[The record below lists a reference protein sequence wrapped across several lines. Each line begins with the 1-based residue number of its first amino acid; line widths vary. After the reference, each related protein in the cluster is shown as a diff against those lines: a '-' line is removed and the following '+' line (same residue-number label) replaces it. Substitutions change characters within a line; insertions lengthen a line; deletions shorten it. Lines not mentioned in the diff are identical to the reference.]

1 MPLVELLPLSRV
13 ACAAVA
19 DKDAA
24 LACVANLLEDD
35 PRRRSVVLDALRA
48 REEVGSTGLGHGV
61 AVPHA
66 RLDLG
71 EECRP
76 AAAFLRLESPV
87 AFGAPDGEPVD
98 LILALNL
105 PRHCREHLELL
116 AEVTERLGD
125 AGLRTRLRQA
135 PDAAAAMAVLH
146 ARPTAGTVA

>member
-1 MPLVELLPLSRV
+1 MPLVELLTPSRV
-13 ACAAVA
+13 ACAAAA

-24 LACVANLLEDD
+24 LARVADLLEDD
-35 PRRRSVVLDALRA
+35 PGRRPLVLDALRA

-71 EECRP
+71 EDCRP
-76 AAAFLRLESPV
+76 AAAFLRLQQPLP
-87 AFGAPDGEPVD
+87 FGAPDGEPVD

-125 AGLRTRLRQA
+125 ADLRARLRQA
-135 PDAAAAMAVLH
+135 PDAATTIALLH
-146 ARPTAGTVA
+146 ARPLAGTVA